1 MQIHN
6 TLVFW
11 SMVFHTIYF
20 HVLKKQGPSQL
31 PENYKSKKPAKTGNV
46 TLKGV
51 IAMTSKFLS
60 GPCEIPGPQALFFVS
75 MSFIGCLLCF
85 LFFASGLH
93 KHQETV
99 GCSLPDHNYPS
110 WDLKLNLCF
119 RFHSFIAMSGML
131 LSYQWVK
138 HPTWYSSI
146 FQLTYEH

>member
-20 HVLKKQGPSQL
+20 HVLKKRGLANFLKIINPRSQRKLAMLLSKEWL
-31 PENYKSKKPAKTGNV
+31 PWPASFSLGHV
-46 TLKGV
+46 
-51 IAMTSKFLS
+51 KFLDHKL
-60 GPCEIPGPQALFFVS
+60 CFFVS

-99 GCSLPDHNYPS
+99 GCSLPNHNYPS
-110 WDLKLNLCF
+110 WDLKLNMCF

-146 FQLTYEH
+146 FQLTYVH